1 MIKLYLIFVL
11 QFTFFVN
18 CFAQERRIIDVH
30 FHTRSAGDY
39 GTPPPPNPVTGK
51 APDAAT
57 NEAILQSNYALLKR
71 YHVVKAICSGTLKRN
86 ADFTAIDP
94 GRFISSLE
102 YPDHQDNPLPDT
114 ATFIKLIQEKKFLV
128 FGELGL
134 QYDGKTLD
142 QPEFEP
148 YLSICE
154 RYGIPVAI
162 HTGLGPP
169 ESPYHGFPNFTVTA
183 GNPLHLEAVLK
194 KHPKLKLQM
203 MHMGYPYLEGT
214 KAIMYVYPQVYVD
227 ISVIDWALPKAEFY
241 QYLQSLLNSGFG
253 KRIMYGSD
261 QMIWEDAIPL
271 SIKTVESAPFLD
283 EQAKQDIFY
292 NNAAR
297 FYGLK

>member
-1 MIKLYLIFVL
+1 M
-11 QFTFFVN
+11 
-18 CFAQERRIIDVH
+18 
-30 FHTRSAGDY
+30 
-39 GTPPPPNPVTGK
+39 
-51 APDAAT
+51 
-57 NEAILQSNYALLKR
+57 
-71 YHVVKAICSGTLKRN
+71 CSGTLKRN
-86 ADFTAIDP
+86 ADFIAIDP

-169 ESPYHGFPNFTVTA
+169 ESPYHGFPNFTVTS
-183 GNPLHLEAVLK
+183 GNPIHLEAVLK

-203 MHMGYPYLEGT
+203 MHMGYPYLEET

-271 SIKTVESAPFLD
+271 SIKTVESAAFLD
-283 EQAKQDIFY
+283 EQTKQDIFY

-297 FYGLK
+297 FYGIK